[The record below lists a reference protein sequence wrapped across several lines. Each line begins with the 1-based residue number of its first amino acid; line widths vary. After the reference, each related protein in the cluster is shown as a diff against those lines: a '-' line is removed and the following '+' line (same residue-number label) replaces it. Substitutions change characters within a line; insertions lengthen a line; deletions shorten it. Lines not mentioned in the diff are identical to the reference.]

1 MTFCY
6 EKLGRNEDGIQLS
19 REVYARSMAIRLP
32 EGQKYL
38 YALNLSV
45 SLINASHHSEAKSF
59 LRELLP
65 KARRVLGAENMR
77 YIKLRFNYASCLYQ
91 AISPHHVDGAARDD
105 LVESVTIFEDLLPT
119 ARRVLGPAHPFT
131 DSTQKNLKTAR
142 AKLQYWGLASQLGAF
157 KS

>member
-1 MTFCY
+1 M
-6 EKLGRNEDGIQLS
+6 
-19 REVYARSMAIRLP
+19 
-32 EGQKYL
+32 
-38 YALNLSV
+38 
-45 SLINASHHSEAKSF
+45 
-59 LRELLP
+59 
-65 KARRVLGAENMR
+65 LGAENMR

-157 KS
+157 KL